1 MAIQF
6 PNFLG
11 HGEQTPDY
19 SPISNLLGNILRGY
33 QIVKSPAQME
43 RQAQS
48 EELAN
53 ALKQLQLQHAP
64 TKMSLEEELL
74 RAQIE
79 KAKKLSVRPSGD
91 IANAMYIEQLRA
103 YNPELAEKL
112 SNVFQ
117 QKQEAEDRRLKNIER
132 YSSALAWRTLPAVE
146 KNRSLAL
153 AVGMGIDPVSA
164 SEYFASGKNLND
176 LANEQG
182 YTLNE
187 VNANYAPTTPNITA
201 VQRRKAFDAE
211 MKTLNERIKEGMS
224 PYAQKVAGMS
234 FEQIIDQL
242 DSLSEGADKD
252 TKKKLGKFLAAR
264 ALAPEMAALR
274 LNTMGGRVGIEAIR
288 DLEAK
293 SESNAKLVLP
303 IDSEIYNYMQD
314 YMQQYIEEAVKSYA
328 SVIDEMGKIKTPAPV
343 IQEFD
348 APGQTPTQFDFSA
361 FPVFQ
366 GGK

>member
-132 YSSALAWRTLPAVE
+132 YSSALAWRTLPAIE

-201 VQRRKAFDAE
+201 VQRRSAFDAE
-211 MKTLNERIKEGMS
+211 MKELNNKIKEAVS
-224 PYAQKVAGMS
+224 PYAKRFAGIS
-234 FEQIIDQL
+234 FEQIADQL
-242 DSLSEGADKD
+242 QALAPSATEKE
-252 TKKKLGKFLAAR
+252 KRKIGKFLAGR
-264 ALAPEMAALR
+264 ALLPELTALR
-274 LNTMGGRVGIEAIR
+274 INTMGGRVGIEAIR
-288 DLEAK
+288 HLEDK
-293 SESNAKLVLP
+293 SLANLKLIAP

-314 YMQQYIEEAVKSYA
+314 YIQEYIEEAQKKYA
-328 SVIDEMGKIKTPAPV
+328 NVINNFANIKTPAPTTE
-343 IQEFD
+343 EFD
-348 APGQTPTQFDFSA
+348 PSQKEESGTQVFNLATGQWE
-361 FPVFQ
+361 
-366 GGK
+366 